1 LDGYRR
7 RLTQG
12 AAMLFRLRELLIWQR
27 AQAINALCSHP
38 PGQVSKARHI
48 SKPEGDAVV
57 YTP

>member
-1 LDGYRR
+1 MDGNRR